1 MKLKTAEMETEGK
14 KAETEGKK
22 ADLEM
27 ARLGW
32 GKLHAKVTFKA
43 TLKLDEL
50 GFKTQVCNNMKV
62 GGLVGTIQRVER
74 PDSTETFD
82 TVVVFEGLK
91 ANVNNMQKF
100 LKANAKNSS
109 FDEIGYS
116 GFSKITI
123 LKTAPNFHRYHREH
137 GDEQGSGDSSSGGGE
152 VVCVPDDVSSLGT
165 GFETGSSRGTIQTS
179 FADAVKKRDGGKCL
193 LCLAETNLQG
203 AHIFP
208 VNADRPTTFEDSGI
222 ISKYDTR
229 NGLTLC
235 TDCHSWFDMG
245 YWFIRVE
252 EVEGTTTYTAHMS
265 EALQHYTDFNDYHLR
280 KLPIDHTCLD
290 APLVSLLEGQE
301 SYFNRR
307 RDDRTKAVLTSPFQ
321 CRTCYNRF
329 VNSKTLAT
337 HVKRG
342 KCKTNPYPK
351 YNTPVKPS
359 EVSEENEG

>member
-1 MKLKTAEMETEGK
+1 MKMKMVE
-14 KAETEGKK
+14 AETEGKK

-27 ARLGW
+27 ARLRG

-50 GFKTQVCNNMKV
+50 GFKTQVCNKMKV

-100 LKANAKNSS
+100 LKAKAKNSS
-109 FDEIGYS
+109 FEEIGYS

-123 LKTAPNFHRYHREH
+123 LETAPHFHRYHREH
-137 GDEQGSGDSSSGGGE
+137 GDEQGSGDSSSGGVE

-193 LCLAETNLQG
+193 LCSAETNVQG

-208 VNADRPTTFEDSGI
+208 VNADRPTSFEDSGI

-229 NGLTLC
+229 NGLALC
-235 TDCHSWFDMG
+235 RPCHAWFDKG
-245 YWFIRVE
+245 YWFVRVE

-301 SYFNRR
+301 SYFNRC
-307 RDDRTKAVLTSPFQ
+307 RDARTDEVLNTPFQ

-329 VNSKTLAT
+329 VSSKTLAT
-337 HVKRG
+337 HENGG
-342 KCKTNPYPK
+342 KCKTATYPK

-359 EVSEENEG
+359 EFSEENEG